1 MTSEPA
7 ARSGK
12 APELVRRIEKEKFGI
27 HVRARTARS
36 LAWKRLGERIV
47 LIGFF
52 GVRFCWFRRLRHQ
65 EPWRHRQSVHRAG
78 KPSVQDQLV
87 LAGSHAFWR
96 IRLPDPLPEV
106 PYPRECLLGA
116 VQPVEPVTRQA
127 LASSVEGVL
136 RPAKQAH
143 SETRKVQQLV
153 LGQLGA
159 DS

>member
-1 MTSEPA
+1 
-7 ARSGK
+7 
-12 APELVRRIEKEKFGI
+12 
-27 HVRARTARS
+27 
-36 LAWKRLGERIV
+36 
-47 LIGFF
+47 
-52 GVRFCWFRRLRHQ
+52 
-65 EPWRHRQSVHRAG
+65 
-78 KPSVQDQLV
+78 
-87 LAGSHAFWR
+87 
-96 IRLPDPLPEV
+96 
-106 PYPRECLLGA
+106 LGA